1 MNERPVIFIGSKTLM
16 LHSPKLIVF
25 DLGGVMVRIARTWSD
40 AAQNAGI
47 ELGDFPEAM
56 LGLNAFPAF
65 EPFQAGQIGLNEFLT
80 DLRLFL
86 QLGSNESALAVHLG
100 ILKEPYPGTLEFVE
114 ELHRTG
120 IRTACLSNTN
130 APHWDKMREFSLYP
144 AIASIEFPFVSH
156 ELGMDKPGREI
167 YDSLNTSTGFSGS
180 ELVFFDDTPV
190 NVSAAIELEW
200 QAFVID
206 PFGDPVQQMREL
218 LSNSAVA

>member
-1 MNERPVIFIGSKTLM
+1 
-16 LHSPKLIVF
+16 
-25 DLGGVMVRIARTWSD
+25 
-40 AAQNAGI
+40 
-47 ELGDFPEAM
+47 M